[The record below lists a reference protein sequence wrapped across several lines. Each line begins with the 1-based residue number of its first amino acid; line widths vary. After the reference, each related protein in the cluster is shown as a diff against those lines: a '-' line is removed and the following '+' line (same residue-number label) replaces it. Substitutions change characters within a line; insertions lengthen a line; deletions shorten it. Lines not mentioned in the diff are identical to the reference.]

1 MSLSSRLNP
10 NRGNLHAQT
19 LFLIFPVA
27 FSRAI
32 GDFSVAVLFMVRPN
46 LPMAIFKKIKV
57 GGHHEKESYLP
68 DHAPQNLEDAYDK
81 AQNKSKTYYV
91 YFDSTKPVGA
101 LKTSIGAV
109 SSGSY
114 TNQSFSYTASDSG
127 SGIKTLQYK
136 TPGSSTWKTYTSG
149 TTISS
154 TSTNGWYYFRAQDKS
169 GLYSDESK
177 ICLDTGKPTGTLY
190 GGTKAAASGSAVT
203 SQYVKFTATDGL
215 SGISKV
221 YVKKPGAVG
230 YAVISN
236 SSQFTANGTYSFYC
250 TDVAG
255 NRSAD
260 YTITLD
266 NTAPE
271 LICEGAEFGSIAEQS
286 FTVTARDA
294 GGKATLYYRYEYGE
308 WQTSGDSCT
317 ISDKQ
322 QDGRYYFYAEDEQN
336 NKSAEL
342 WVLFNAAE
350 LAGRFVLSDV
360 DNSVYFTWD
369 SDYWTATLDGE
380 AYHKGTWI
388 RDEGDHTIVLSNG
401 VGKSATYNFT
411 IGHHYVVSKTVAL
424 SCTEQGYTIYVCSSC
439 GATKREDFVA
449 GTGHKYEVSEVIR
462 PTCTEQGYTIYKCS
476 ACGATKRDDYT
487 QASGHNY
494 VKTEEPPT
502 CTESG
507 KTVYTCSA
515 CGFEYIEEGDLP
527 SGHVYVS
534 EIVKNATCT
543 QDGERHHRCEKCG
556 EEYSSVIPKTGH
568 NYMITDEEREDG
580 STKRTYT
587 CTICGNTY
595 VQDLGNQTEKVT
607 NYVEYL
613 FAQYSPYMIW
623 VFLAT
628 AGV

>member
-1 MSLSSRLNP
+1 M
-10 NRGNLHAQT
+10 
-19 LFLIFPVA
+19 
-27 FSRAI
+27 
-32 GDFSVAVLFMVRPN
+32 
-46 LPMAIFKKIKV
+46 
-57 GGHHEKESYLP
+57 
-68 DHAPQNLEDAYDK
+68 
-81 AQNKSKTYYV
+81 
-91 YFDSTKPVGA
+91 
-101 LKTSIGAV
+101 
-109 SSGSY
+109 
-114 TNQSFSYTASDSG
+114 
-127 SGIKTLQYK
+127 
-136 TPGSSTWKTYTSG
+136 
-149 TTISS
+149 
-154 TSTNGWYYFRAQDKS
+154 
-169 GLYSDESK
+169 
-177 ICLDTGKPTGTLY
+177 
-190 GGTKAAASGSAVT
+190 T
-203 SQYVKFTATDGL
+203 SQYVKFTAADGL

-255 NRSAD
+255 NRSDD

-322 QDGRYYFYAEDEQN
+322 QDGRYYFYAVDEQN

-350 LAGRFVLSDV
+350 LAGRFVQSDV

-411 IGHHYVVSKTVAL
+411 IDHHYVVSKTVSP

-628 AGV
+628 AGVWSIVMGVMFAIAHKNEDKEKAKKMIVNYVIGLIVIFCILVAAPYLVRGIAALVT